1 LSCRAGFVWE
11 TPQHFVRYIEDC
23 GIPCEL
29 VTPYMLAAPFF
40 RGSFS
45 CLIIP
50 TGFANP
56 AYCRLLPALR
66 ASSERIEKFV
76 ENGGNLLVF
85 GAAIDRAD
93 AYDWLPFPVTY
104 RHKVFPRKI
113 GCGSSELGM
122 ALVEDYDPSC
132 IECDGI
138 FPTHEGSTAGEADGS
153 TAIIE
158 KTVGTGTVVVTSV
171 HEYPS
176 RAFIKKFCA
185 SGTQTLF

>member
-1 LSCRAGFVWE
+1 VSCRAGFVWE
-11 TPQHFVRYIEDC
+11 TPQHFVRFIEDC
-23 GIPCEL
+23 GVPCEL

-40 RGSFS
+40 HGLFT
-45 CLIIP
+45 CLVIP

-104 RHKVFPRKI
+104 QHEVFPRKI
-113 GCGSSELGM
+113 ACGLSELGT
-122 ALVEDYDPSC
+122 ALLADYDPSC

-138 FPTHEGSTAGEADGS
+138 FPAHGGSAAGESDGS
-153 TAIIE
+153 TVILE
-158 KTVGTGTVVVTSV
+158 KKVGNGTVVVTSV

-176 RAFIKKFCA
+176 RSFVKKFCA

>member
-1 LSCRAGFVWE
+1 MSCRAGFVWE
-11 TPQHFVRYIEDC
+11 TSQHFVRYIEDC

-29 VTPYMLAAPFF
+29 VTPYMLAAPYFH
-40 RGSFS
+40 GSFS

-66 ASSERIEKFV
+66 ASSGRIKKFV

-85 GAAIDRAD
+85 GAAIDRPD

-104 RHKVFPRKI
+104 RHEVFPRQVT
-113 GCGSSELGM
+113 CGPSELGA

-132 IECDGI
+132 IECDGS
-138 FPTHEGSTAGEADGS
+138 FPSHGGTPAGSCGDS
-153 TAIIE
+153 TVIIE
-158 KTVGTGTVVVTSV
+158 NMVGKGTVIVTSV

-176 RAFIKKFCA
+176 RAFVKKFCCQ
-185 SGTQTLF
+185 GTQTLF

>member
-1 LSCRAGFVWE
+1 MSCRAGFVWE

-23 GIPCEL
+23 GVPCEL

-45 CLIIP
+45 CLVIP

-66 ASSERIEKFV
+66 ASSDRIRKFV
-76 ENGGNLLVF
+76 ETGGNLLVF
-85 GAAIDRAD
+85 GAASDRPD
-93 AYDWLPFPVTY
+93 TYDWLPFAVTY
-104 RHKVFPRKI
+104 HHECFPRQVT
-113 GCGSSELGM
+113 CSQSDFGS

-132 IECDGI
+132 IECDGS
-138 FPTHEGSTAGEADGS
+138 FPSHGGITAGSAGDS
-153 TAIIE
+153 AVIIE
-158 KTVGTGTVVVTSV
+158 KSVGKGWVIVTSI

-176 RAFIKKFCA
+176 RAFVKKFCCSA
-185 SGTQTLF
+185 TQTLF

>member
-1 LSCRAGFVWE
+1 MSCRAGFVWE

-23 GIPCEL
+23 GVPCEL

-40 RGSFS
+40 RGSFT
-45 CLIIP
+45 CLVIP

-66 ASSERIEKFV
+66 ASSDRIQRFV

-85 GAAIDRAD
+85 GAAIDKKD
-93 AYDWLPFPVTY
+93 VYDWLPFPVTY
-104 RHKVFPRKI
+104 RHEVIPRNVT
-113 GCGSSELGM
+113 CGDSVLAK
-122 ALVEDYDPSC
+122 ALVEDYNPSH

-138 FPTHEGSTAGEADGS
+138 FPSHGGDTTGESGSS
-153 TAIIE
+153 SLIIE
-158 KTVGTGTVVVTSV
+158 KKVGKGTVIVTSI

-176 RAFIKKFCA
+176 RDFVKKFCA
-185 SGTQTLF
+185 QGTQTLF

>member
-1 LSCRAGFVWE
+1 VSCRAGFVWE

-23 GIPCEL
+23 GVPCEL

-40 RGSFS
+40 RGSFT
-45 CLIIP
+45 CLVIP

-76 ENGGNLLVF
+76 ETGGNLLVF

-104 RHKVFPRKI
+104 QHEVFPRKI
-113 GCGSSELGM
+113 TCGLSELGM

-138 FPTHEGSTAGEADGS
+138 FPAHGGSPTGESDGS
-153 TAIIE
+153 TVILE
-158 KTVGTGTVVVTSV
+158 KKVGKGTVVVTSV

-176 RAFIKKFCA
+176 RSFVKKFCA

>member
-1 LSCRAGFVWE
+1 VSCRAGFVWE
-11 TPQHFVRYIEDC
+11 TPQHFVRFIEDC
-23 GIPCEL
+23 GVPCEL

-40 RGSFS
+40 HGSFT
-45 CLIIP
+45 CLVIP

-104 RHKVFPRKI
+104 QHEVFPRKI
-113 GCGSSELGM
+113 ACGLSELGT

-138 FPTHEGSTAGEADGS
+138 FPAHGGSAAGESDGS
-153 TAIIE
+153 TVILE
-158 KTVGTGTVVVTSV
+158 KKVGNGTVVVTSV

-176 RAFIKKFCA
+176 RSFVKKFCA

>member
-1 LSCRAGFVWE
+1 MSCRAGFVWE

-23 GIPCEL
+23 GVPCEL

-40 RGSFS
+40 RGSFT
-45 CLIIP
+45 CLVIP

-66 ASSERIEKFV
+66 ASSDRIQRFV

-85 GAAIDRAD
+85 GAAIDKTD

-104 RHKVFPRKI
+104 RHEVVPRKVT
-113 GCGSSELGM
+113 CRNSALAA
-122 ALVEDYDPSC
+122 ALVEDYDPNR
-132 IECDGI
+132 IECDGT
-138 FPTHEGSTAGEADGS
+138 FPAYEGATAGDADGS
-153 TAIIE
+153 PLIIE
-158 KTVGTGTVVVTSV
+158 EKVGKGTVIVTSI

-176 RAFIKKFCA
+176 RAFVKQFCA
-185 SGTQTLF
+185 QGTQTLF

>member
-1 LSCRAGFVWE
+1 MSCRAGFVWE

-29 VTPYMLAAPFF
+29 VTPYMLAAPYFH
-40 RGSFS
+40 GSFS

-66 ASSERIEKFV
+66 ASSGRIGKFV

-104 RHKVFPRKI
+104 RHEAFPRNI
-113 GCGSSELGM
+113 ACGPSDLGM
-122 ALVEDYDPSC
+122 ALVEDYDPSH
-132 IECDGI
+132 IECDGT
-138 FPTHEGSTAGEADGS
+138 FPVHGGNTAGAADDL
-153 TAIIE
+153 ALIIE
-158 KTVGTGTVVVTSV
+158 KTVGQGTVVVTSV

-185 SGTQTLF
+185 SGIQTLF

>member
-1 LSCRAGFVWE
+1 MSCRAGFVWE

-66 ASSERIEKFV
+66 ASS
-76 ENGGNLLVF
+76 
-85 GAAIDRAD
+85 
-93 AYDWLPFPVTY
+93 
-104 RHKVFPRKI
+104 
-113 GCGSSELGM
+113 
-122 ALVEDYDPSC
+122 
-132 IECDGI
+132 
-138 FPTHEGSTAGEADGS
+138 
-153 TAIIE
+153 
-158 KTVGTGTVVVTSV
+158 
-171 HEYPS
+171 
-176 RAFIKKFCA
+176 
-185 SGTQTLF
+185 

>member
-1 LSCRAGFVWE
+1 MSCRAGFVWE
-11 TPQHFVRYIEDC
+11 TPQHFIRYIEDC
-23 GIPCEL
+23 GVPCEL

-40 RGSFS
+40 RGSFT

-56 AYCRLLPALR
+56 AFCRLLPALR

-104 RHKVFPRKI
+104 QHVVFPRQI
-113 GCGSSELGM
+113 VCGSSELGT

-138 FPTHEGSTAGEADGS
+138 FPVHGGSAAGESGGSTV
-153 TAIIE
+153 ILE
-158 KTVGTGTVVVTSV
+158 KMVGKGTVVVTSV

-176 RAFIKKFCA
+176 RSFVKKFCA

>member
-1 LSCRAGFVWE
+1 MSCRAGFVWE
-11 TPQHFVRYIEDC
+11 TPQHFVRFIEDC
-23 GIPCEL
+23 GVPCEL

-40 RGSFS
+40 HGSFT
-45 CLIIP
+45 CLVIP

-104 RHKVFPRKI
+104 QHEVFPRKI
-113 GCGSSELGM
+113 ACGLSELGT

-138 FPTHEGSTAGEADGS
+138 FPAHGGSAAGESDGS
-153 TAIIE
+153 TVILE
-158 KTVGTGTVVVTSV
+158 KKVGNGTVVVTSV

-176 RAFIKKFCA
+176 RSFVKKFCA

>member
-1 LSCRAGFVWE
+1 MSCRAGFVWE
-11 TPQHFVRYIEDC
+11 TPQHFVRFIEDC
-23 GIPCEL
+23 GVPCEL

-40 RGSFS
+40 HGSFT
-45 CLIIP
+45 CLVIP

-104 RHKVFPRKI
+104 QHEVFPRKI
-113 GCGSSELGM
+113 ACGLSELGT
-122 ALVEDYDPSC
+122 ALLADYDPSC

-138 FPTHEGSTAGEADGS
+138 FPAHGGSAAGESDGS
-153 TAIIE
+153 TVILE
-158 KTVGTGTVVVTSV
+158 KKVGNGTVVVTSV

-176 RAFIKKFCA
+176 RSFVKKFCA

>member
-1 LSCRAGFVWE
+1 MSCRAGFVWE

-66 ASSERIEKFV
+66 ASSDRIEKFV

-104 RHKVFPRKI
+104 RHEVFPRKVA
-113 GCGSSELGM
+113 CGSSELGTT
-122 ALVEDYDPSC
+122 LVEDYDSSC

-138 FPTHEGSTAGEADGS
+138 FPTYEGCVAGSADGS
-153 TAIIE
+153 TVIIE

-176 RAFIKKFCA
+176 RAFVKKFCA